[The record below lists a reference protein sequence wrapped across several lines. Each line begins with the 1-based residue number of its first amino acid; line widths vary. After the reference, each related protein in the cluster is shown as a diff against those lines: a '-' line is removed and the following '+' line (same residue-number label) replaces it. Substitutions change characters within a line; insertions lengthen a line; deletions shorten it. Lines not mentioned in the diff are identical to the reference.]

1 MTWLG
6 RCPAPLDSEHLPWAW
21 RLWVSGVK
29 TLVGLYLRGRP
40 VAELRGLCKEQSSTQ
55 KGKRPRHWGRGA
67 AGGRG
72 HKPCAPH
79 PGHRQPGPSASSPA
93 SLMAAKPALQPG
105 SCPRPAPRGLRLS
118 PALLS
123 PSIRAAWRDPASKC
137 VIRVGSGPGNATA
150 WGGLGREENIRSRRL
165 GVLGG
170 SEKREWAVL
179 L

>member
-6 RCPAPLDSEHLPWAW
+6 RCPAPFDSEHLPWTW
-21 RLWVSGVK
+21 QLWVSGVK

-40 VAELRGLCKEQSSTQ
+40 VAELRGLCKEQSSNQ
-55 KGKRPRHWGRGA
+55 KGKQPRHGGGG
-67 AGGRG
+67 AGGWRD
-72 HKPCAPH
+72 KPCEPH

-105 SCPRPAPRGLRLS
+105 SCPCPAPRGLRLS

-123 PSIRAAWRDPASKC
+123 PSIRAAWNETQPAS
-137 VIRVGSGPGNATA
+137 VSSGWARDQLIATG
-150 WGGLGREENIRSRRL
+150 WGGLGREENMRSRRL
-165 GVLGG
+165 GAWRG